1 MDQMDQMDQMDL
13 KSKKTPASPQT
24 KYLAFFEKRIGGPG
38 ERGKTFFLV
47 KKSFSSPPK
56 PSTLSGKRACY
67 FLRSRAWWCMVK
79 KPRTG
84 CG

>member
-38 ERGKTFFLV
+38 GRGKTFFLV
-47 KKSFSSPPK
+47 KKSFSPFPRFPLISN
-56 PSTLSGKRACY
+56 SDAAEG
-67 FLRSRAWWCMVK
+67 SR
-79 KPRTG
+79 R
-84 CG
+84 